1 MRIFIPIDG
10 SERSLNAVR
19 YVANKP
25 AFLGKDPEICIFIA
39 MEPAST
45 RIMSAFDPDTVDAFY
60 REEASE
66 VFRLVDDIFPNRS
79 DNVTVSYGVGKIA
92 ETIVKGA
99 DDYKADFVIMGTTG
113 KGSFDG
119 LLMGSV
125 SHEVLHESHRPIMLI
140 REEMP
145 SIMPLAH
152 IVVAVDDS
160 EQSRR
165 VIAFL
170 KDHIDHFKA
179 GTQFDLIHVEKAT
192 GDKPE
197 GTVESVPFVAGS
209 VGALLESTLQHAG
222 MKTTPVTIYGDAG
235 PAIAGYADE
244 RPVDLV
250 VMGTHGY
257 SMLVATLVGS
267 TALDVETLCDT
278 PLLLVR

>member
-1 MRIFIPIDG
+1 MKIFIPIDG

-19 YVANKP
+19 YVAANP
-25 AFLGKDPEICIFIA
+25 AFLGNKPDICIFMA
-39 MEPAST
+39 MEPASS
-45 RIMSAFDPDTVDAFY
+45 RILSAFDPHSVDDFY

-66 VFRLVDDIFPNRS
+66 VFRKVDDIFPNRP
-79 DNVTVSYGVGKIA
+79 DNVTVSYGVGAIA
-92 ETIVKGA
+92 ETIVKAA

-145 SIMPLAH
+145 SILPLDH

-165 VIAFL
+165 VVAFL
-170 KDHIDHFKA
+170 KAHIDHFEP

-197 GTVESVPFVAGS
+197 GTVESVPFVVGS
-209 VGALLESTLQHAG
+209 VGALLESTLQNAG
-222 MKTTPVTIYGDAG
+222 MKTTPVTLFGDAG
-235 PAIAGYADE
+235 SAIAGYADE
-244 RPVDLV
+244 RSVDLV